1 MAEQL
6 LDLHLN
12 KEEGGK
18 IFDLQVNKEEEGKLY
33 YTSPADGITIGIPPN
48 AVLFAVPLLMLL
60 VYVLR
65 SRLLS
70 KFKSN
75 YSAPLYEYSSAYEP
89 ASYGPPIHEEYGPPG
104 RGCISLSCRETI
116 YQSIS
121 CLQQVTK
128 VHS

>member
-60 VYVLR
+60 VYFLR

-70 KFKSN
+70 KFKGN
-75 YSAPLYEYSSAYEP
+75 YSAPLYEYPSAYEP

-104 RGCISLSCRETI
+104 RGNSVSLS
-116 YQSIS
+116 
-121 CLQQVTK
+121 
-128 VHS
+128 

>member
-18 IFDLQVNKEEEGKLY
+18 IFDLQVNEEEEGKLY

-48 AVLFAVPLLMLL
+48 AVLFAVPLMMLL
-60 VYVLR
+60 VYFLR
-65 SRLLS
+65 SGLLS

-89 ASYGPPIHEEYGPPG
+89 ATYGPPIHEEYGPPG
-104 RGCISLSCRETI
+104 RGSISLSCKVTI
-116 YQSIS
+116 
-121 CLQQVTK
+121 
-128 VHS
+128 

>member
-18 IFDLQVNKEEEGKLY
+18 IFDMQVNKEEEGKLY
-33 YTSPADGITIGIPPN
+33 HTSPAEGITIGIPPN

-60 VYVLR
+60 IYFLK

-70 KFKSN
+70 KVKTN
-75 YSAPLYEYSSAYEP
+75 Y
-89 ASYGPPIHEEYGPPG
+89 
-104 RGCISLSCRETI
+104 
-116 YQSIS
+116 
-121 CLQQVTK
+121 
-128 VHS
+128 

>member
-48 AVLFAVPLLMLL
+48 AIQVRVSRPWQPLGNICRWIWGEPKGP
-60 VYVLR
+60 R
-65 SRLLS
+65 SQ
-70 KFKSN
+70 FVQ
-75 YSAPLYEYSSAYEP
+75 
-89 ASYGPPIHEEYGPPG
+89 
-104 RGCISLSCRETI
+104 C
-116 YQSIS
+116 
-121 CLQQVTK
+121 
-128 VHS
+128 

>member
-18 IFDLQVNKEEEGKLY
+18 IFDLQINKEEEGKFY
-33 YTSPADGITIGIPPN
+33 YTSPGDGITIGIPPN
-48 AVLFAVPLLMLL
+48 AVVFAVPLMMLL
-60 VYVLR
+60 VYFLR
-65 SRLLS
+65 NGLLS

-75 YSAPLYEYSSAYEP
+75 YSVPLYEYEP

-104 RGCISLSCRETI
+104 
-116 YQSIS
+116 
-121 CLQQVTK
+121 
-128 VHS
+128 